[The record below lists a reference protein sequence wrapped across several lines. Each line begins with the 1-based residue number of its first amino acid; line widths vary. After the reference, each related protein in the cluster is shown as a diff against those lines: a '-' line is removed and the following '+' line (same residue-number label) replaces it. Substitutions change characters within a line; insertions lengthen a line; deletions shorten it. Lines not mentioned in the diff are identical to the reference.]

1 MPDGS
6 SSAAP
11 VIRPGPRPPKNLRT
25 RPGALRT
32 AVKVA
37 RVGVEVAR
45 SINILEMAITPLA
58 STTSFLTSVAF
69 IGHLLP
75 PRAAPKARRPA
86 HTIGTPDPAQFAA
99 FTAVKEAKRPAINQ
113 LRESRLSGA
122 RHQVLFGPKVSRN
135 RIHRRV
141 KPARE

>member
-1 MPDGS
+1 
-6 SSAAP
+6 
-11 VIRPGPRPPKNLRT
+11 
-25 RPGALRT
+25 ALRT

-113 LRESRLSGA
+113 LRESRLSAHAIRSYSVRRCRGIESIAGLSRQESRPVHLATIDVKNHQDRA
-122 RHQVLFGPKVSRN
+122 RHEALVES
-135 RIHRRV
+135 
-141 KPARE
+141 